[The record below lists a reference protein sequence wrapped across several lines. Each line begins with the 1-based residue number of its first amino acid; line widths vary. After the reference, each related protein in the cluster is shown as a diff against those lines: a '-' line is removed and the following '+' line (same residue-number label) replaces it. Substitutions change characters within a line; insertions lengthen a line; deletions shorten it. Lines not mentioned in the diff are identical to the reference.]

1 MTDMKTIFSK
11 LLIIITLI
19 TIPYCVVAQ
28 NDAFFYENF
37 ETMNREG
44 STGFSFDNFSDGIGL
59 NFGNFNN
66 NLNGF
71 NFGNF
76 GNGGDGLGFGG
87 FDFNGGDVPLDGGLL
102 LLCGFAMLRLKSK
115 DKIRKAMS
123 IEH

>member
-1 MTDMKTIFSK
+1 MKRTLFNALIMT
-11 LLIIITLI
+11 LLITPPL
-19 TIPYCVVAQ
+19 CVVAQ

-115 DKIRKAMS
+115 DKRL
-123 IEH
+123 